1 MLEELRLLTNYN
13 MDAENRLCLLLLGQ
27 SELRRRL
34 SMAVHEALSQRIV
47 VRYHLSPLTREELP
61 AYLTH
66 RLRCAG
72 TELPIFEPPA
82 QEALAAASP
91 STSTSRDANT
101 KKLKPWTPT
110 PTASFDIAIV
120 RDATNTTFYLN
131 GSPDGSAAS
140 VTINDGEKSWI
151 GGTEKQ

>member
-72 TELPIFEPPA
+72 TVM
-82 QEALAAASP
+82 S
-91 STSTSRDANT
+91 
-101 KKLKPWTPT
+101 
-110 PTASFDIAIV
+110 
-120 RDATNTTFYLN
+120 
-131 GSPDGSAAS
+131 
-140 VTINDGEKSWI
+140 
-151 GGTEKQ
+151 

>member
-34 SMAVHEALSQRIV
+34 SMAVYEALSQRIV

-82 QEALAAASP
+82 QEALFQASGGLPRKVNLLAHHALLAAALA
-91 STSTSRDANT
+91 RT
-101 KKLKPWTPT
+101 K
-110 PTASFDIAIV
+110 SV
-120 RDATNTTFYLN
+120 
-131 GSPDGSAAS
+131 SAEHVELALPE
-140 VTINDGEKSWI
+140 VA
-151 GGTEKQ
+151 